1 MYIFRMPIHLTIVA
15 TLVLLSFPST
25 GVAADQSEWIETRES
40 WGRVIFCQRIYKMPE
55 VRVRL
60 YDFDIEQCDKAGQ
73 LMDSKAAAFS
83 DRQQAELKSQAERHA
98 SLLSRNTSDPY
109 QSVVACREYC
119 SELAE
124 TQDRRND

>member
-1 MYIFRMPIHLTIVA
+1 MIA
-15 TLVLLSFPST
+15 TLALSSLPLT
-25 GVAADQSEWIETRES
+25 GLAADQSEWVEIRES
-40 WGRVIFCQRIYKMPE
+40 WGRVIFCQHIYKMPE

-73 LMDSKAAAFS
+73 LMDGKASAFS
-83 DRQQAELKSQAERHA
+83 DRQQVDLKSQAERHA

-124 TQDRRND
+124 IQDRRND